1 MSGQL
6 SLFSMD
12 LDTPVV
18 SEPAPEVVIALEE
31 PEQPMIADVISPEPG
46 NDEKVISPVIA
57 LETAKEV
64 VYSLAEKAGMTPE
77 KVNDRIVVVGI
88 SQELGVPEN
97 TVAELIELQQ
107 EEQTVVSADTLSPG
121 PEPVIT
127 PVISPERQFE
137 LILKEHWVN
146 SMDLAY
152 SMINIALPKENYL
165 FDDFTTYIKA
175 CRYAENG
182 DREKPKA
189 NERFDRL
196 VWCLRQMP
204 FSKIERGGKGK
215 VNKIE
220 TNVLELAIDLSV
232 DEAEVRE
239 LREFGV
245 RGTSGERITKLAW
258 AINTYVEQKTDEV
271 IIPAS
276 APEAGEIIQN
286 VQHLLDEIKQ
296 STYAILF
303 DRLSVPKKDFPDF
316 SNMDSV
322 LSTLLEAIGTDEHR
336 LDLVLSYSDITEKQL
351 FKAAEKDIETKRRL
365 LEIARKQLKRDLDGF
380 YATGEWHHHRCFA
393 RYPVFLTDGALYLAE
408 HGGAGATTAYWL
420 MDVIASYQ
428 GEKPMKR
435 IENPQLWKIECF
447 GEGSKRSCVV
457 SCGNNPNKP
466 IIKQEIE
473 WTNFLLNEYE
483 LYASLEPFDESGKLA
498 LIISLIAER

>member
-6 SLFSMD
+6 SLFNLE

-31 PEQPMIADVISPEPG
+31 TEQPVIADVISPEPG
-46 NDEKVISPVIA
+46 NNEKVISPVIS

-77 KVNDRIVVVGI
+77 QVNDRIVVVGI

-97 TVAELIELQQ
+97 TVAELVRLQQ
-107 EEQTVVSADTLSPG
+107 GEQTAMSADTLSPE

-152 SMINIALPKENYL
+152 SMINIALPEEDYL

-196 VWCLRQMP
+196 AWCLRQMP
-204 FSKIERGGKGK
+204 FSKIERGRKGK
-215 VNKIE
+215 VNRIE
-220 TNVLELAIDLSV
+220 TNVLELAIDLSF

-258 AINTYVEQKTDEV
+258 AIKTYVERDNDE
-271 IIPAS
+271 IRIPAA
-276 APEAGEIIQN
+276 APEAIEIVQN
-286 VQHLLDEIKQ
+286 VQSMLDEIKQ

-303 DRLSVPKKDFPDF
+303 DRLGIAKKDFPDF

-322 LSTLLEAIGTDEHR
+322 LSALLEAIGTDEHR
-336 LDLVLSYSDITEKQL
+336 AGSGSLL
-351 FKAAEKDIETKRRL
+351 FR
-365 LEIARKQLKRDLDGF
+365 
-380 YATGEWHHHRCFA
+380 YHREA
-393 RYPVFLTDGALYLAE
+393 
-408 HGGAGATTAYWL
+408 
-420 MDVIASYQ
+420 VIQS
-428 GEKPMKR
+428 GR
-435 IENPQLWKIECF
+435 
-447 GEGSKRSCVV
+447 EG
-457 SCGNNPNKP
+457 
-466 IIKQEIE
+466 
-473 WTNFLLNEYE
+473 Y
-483 LYASLEPFDESGKLA
+483 
-498 LIISLIAER
+498 

>member
-12 LDTPVV
+12 LDTPVA
-18 SEPAPEVVIALEE
+18 SEPTPQVGIARE
-31 PEQPMIADVISPEPG
+31 PPKDETVLSQAITVESSPEETTELM
-46 NDEKVISPVIA
+46 DEIDDQFANEIISFIPHSIDIKEEEQQPAAVLPAVVPVIP
-57 LETAKEV
+57 
-64 VYSLAEKAGMTPE
+64 PE
-77 KVNDRIVVVGI
+77 K
-88 SQELGVPEN
+88 
-97 TVAELIELQQ
+97 
-107 EEQTVVSADTLSPG
+107 
-121 PEPVIT
+121 
-127 PVISPERQFE
+127 QFD
-137 LILKEHWVN
+137 LILKAHWTN
-146 SMDLAY
+146 SQDLAY
-152 SMINIALPKENYL
+152 CMINIALPEDEEYL
-165 FDDFTTYIKA
+165 FDDFTDYIKA
-175 CRYAENG
+175 CRLDDAG
-182 DREKPKA
+182 DEVRPKA

-196 VWCLRQMP
+196 TWCLQQME
-204 FSKIERGGKGK
+204 FSKIEHGGKGK
-215 VNKIE
+215 VVKTE
-220 TNVLELAIDLSV
+220 TNVLDFAIDLSF
-232 DEAEVRE
+232 DEDELHE

-245 RGTSGERITKLAW
+245 RGASGERITQLAW
-258 AINTYVEQKTDEV
+258 AIKTYVERDNDEV
-271 IIPAS
+271 RIPAS
-276 APEAGEIIQN
+276 APDAAEIVQN
-286 VQHLLDEIKQ
+286 VQGMLDEIKQ

-303 DRLSVPKKDFPDF
+303 DRLGLPKKNFPDF

-322 LSTLLEAIGTDEHR
+322 LSALLDAIGTDEDS

-351 FKAAEKDIETKRRL
+351 FKAAEKDFETKRRL
-365 LEIARKQLKRDLDGF
+365 LEIARKQLKRDLDGC

-428 GEKPMKR
+428 GEKQMKR

-457 SCGNNPNKP
+457 TCGNNPNKP

-483 LYASLEPFDESGKLA
+483 LYGSLESFDESSRLA